1 MFFEWRGGGVKPR
14 PHLSA
19 CMSKILKLRNFLKL
33 EIMKNYVSR
42 IKAVLKKNGKYN
54 DGMTLLIDSTAI
66 SLNTMELCRK
76 ELGTLESTTVVV
88 QTRYGKK
95 LEPHPV
101 FRTLRDA
108 QTVLLKNCKELGLN
122 YEELSRMVAEDE
134 DTFKSFMKDVNNV

>member
-1 MFFEWRGGGVKPR
+1 
-14 PHLSA
+14 
-19 CMSKILKLRNFLKL
+19 
-33 EIMKNYVSR
+33 MKNYVSR

-88 QTRYGKK
+88 QTRYGEK

-134 DTFKSFMKDVNNV
+134 DTFKSFMKDINNV

>member
-1 MFFEWRGGGVKPR
+1 
-14 PHLSA
+14 
-19 CMSKILKLRNFLKL
+19 
-33 EIMKNYVSR
+33 MKNYVSR

-76 ELGTLESTTVVV
+76 ELGMLESTTVVV
-88 QTRYGKK
+88 QTRYGEK

-122 YEELSRMVAEDE
+122 YEELSRMVVEDE

>member
-1 MFFEWRGGGVKPR
+1 MTKEQFEVG
-14 PHLSA
+14 
-19 CMSKILKLRNFLKL
+19 INNFY
-33 EIMKNYVSR
+33 KN
-42 IKAVLKKNGKYN
+42 K
-54 DGMTLLIDSTAI
+54 AI

-76 ELGTLESTTVVV
+76 ELRTLESTTVVV
-88 QTRYGKK
+88 QTRYGEK

>member
-1 MFFEWRGGGVKPR
+1 
-14 PHLSA
+14 
-19 CMSKILKLRNFLKL
+19 
-33 EIMKNYVSR
+33 MKNYVSR

-88 QTRYGKK
+88 QTRYGEK

-134 DTFKSFMKDVNNV
+134 DTFKSFTKDVNNV